1 MCMLIKTID
10 KNALCDMQSYFFLVG
25 AGTAGSILASRL
37 SEVEC
42 VNVLLLEAG
51 GEPPLISEVPA
62 LARLLLFSH
71 IDWKYKTVPQKYTG
85 DQLKNRV
92 NMH

>member
-1 MCMLIKTID
+1 MWYVILI
-10 KNALCDMQSYFFLVG
+10 LFLVG

-51 GEPPLISEVPA
+51 GEPPLISEIPA
-62 LARLLLFSH
+62 LARFLVSSEA
-71 IDWKYKTVPQKYTG
+71 DWKYKTVPQKYTG
-85 DQLKNRV
+85 DQLDNRV
-92 NMH
+92 KTH